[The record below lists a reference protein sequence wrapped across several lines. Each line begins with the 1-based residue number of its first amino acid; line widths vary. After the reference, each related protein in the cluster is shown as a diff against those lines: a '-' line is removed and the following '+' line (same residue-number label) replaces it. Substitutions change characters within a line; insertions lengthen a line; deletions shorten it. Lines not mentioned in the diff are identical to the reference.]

1 MSTRFKEVYLYD
13 ELLKSIFSL
22 KKKKSL
28 KTHMPAC
35 TIQCNKLFV
44 HVYFVKHHSIVKN
57 AQMRETLSYSAELMI

>member
-22 KKKKSL
+22 KKKSL

-35 TIQCNKLFV
+35 RIQCNKLFV
-44 HVYFVKHHSIVKN
+44 HVYFVKHHSIVKD
-57 AQMRETLSYSAELMI
+57 AQMSETLSYSAELMI